1 MDLNALTQ
9 KLVEELTP
17 LSWEERITHLRN
29 YAELFPAFSTSLSYD
44 DQAITH
50 VIAEEDIPIRVF
62 AIDTGRLFEQT
73 LEVLQKNEERY
84 PNLQIETYYPNA
96 EKTQN
101 LIARQGIN
109 GFYDSIE
116 KRKACCFTR
125 KVEPLARALEE
136 SQIWMSG
143 LRREHSDNRGD
154 LPVAEYDAGRDIIK
168 IYPIIDVS
176 TEDLRAYIDAHNI
189 PFNPMHDEG
198 YPSIGCAP
206 CTRAIKA
213 GEHPRQGR
221 WWWEQDDAQ
230 ECGLHVVDGKLVRA
244 KQTTN
249 NQGLL

>member
-1 MDLNALTQ
+1 MNLSALTE

-17 LSWEERITHLRN
+17 LSWEERIIHLQN
-29 YAELFPAFSTSLSYD
+29 YAELSPALSTSLSYD

-50 VIAEEDIPIRVF
+50 VIAEQTLPIRVF

-84 PNLQIETYYPNA
+84 PDLKIETYFPDGK
-96 EKTQN
+96 KTQN
-101 LIARQGIN
+101 LVARQGIN
-109 GFYDSIE
+109 GFYNSVE

-125 KVEPLARALEE
+125 KVEPLSRALEGA
-136 SQIWMSG
+136 QIWISG

-168 IYPIIDVS
+168 VYP
-176 TEDLRAYIDAHNI
+176 LIDARTDDIKKYIKEKKI
-189 PFNPMHDEG
+189 PYNPMHDQG

-206 CTRAIKA
+206 CTRAIEA

-230 ECGLHVVDGKLVRA
+230 ECGLHVVDGKLVRT